1 MIRFS
6 MIRFFGA
13 ISALFLMA
21 TAAAAEPTRTE
32 SFAIK
37 GGVDHPH
44 TVTLA
49 DLQHE
54 PPTTVEISQRTA
66 HGPLAGKFT
75 GVLLWALLQE
85 AGVTLEGGKK
95 NDLLRHSVVITA
107 SDGYSTVLSLGEIAP
122 DFGNAQAIVAYAQ
135 DGKPIDGANG
145 FARLIVA
152 GDKAA
157 GRAISAIS
165 TIEVH

>member
-1 MIRFS
+1 
-6 MIRFFGA
+6 MIRFFA
-13 ISALFLMA
+13 VTSALCLLA
-21 TAAAAEPTRTE
+21 TTAAIAEPVRTE

-37 GGVDHPH
+37 GGVDHPR

-49 DLQHE
+49 DLKRE

-66 HGPLAGKFT
+66 HGPLNGKFT
-75 GVLLWALLQE
+75 GVTLWTLLEE

-122 DFGNAQAIVAYAQ
+122 DFGNAQAIVAYAR
-135 DGKPIDGANG
+135 DGKPIDGADG
-145 FARLIVA
+145 FARLIIA

>member
-6 MIRFFGA
+6 AA
-13 ISALFLMA
+13 ISALCLL
-21 TAAAAEPTRTE
+21 AAAASAEPTRTE

-37 GGVDHPH
+37 GGVDHPR

-49 DLQHE
+49 DLQRE

-66 HGPLAGKFT
+66 HEPLTGKFT
-75 GVLLWALLQE
+75 GVLLWTLLKE
-85 AGVTLEGGKK
+85 AGVTLESGKK
-95 NDLLRHSVVITA
+95 NDLLRHSVIITA
-107 SDGYSTVLSLGEIAP
+107 SDGYSAVLSLGEIAP
-122 DFGNAQAIVAYAQ
+122 DFGNAQAIVAYTL
-135 DGKPIDGANG
+135 DGKPINGANG